1 MWRTEKWVDWRKQ
14 VPALS
19 SGVLASL
26 LVVDLAHFGWQV
38 TNQKD
43 LGAQPP
49 PVPHFKAV
57 RFDVQ
62 QIVDAHLFGAPAK
75 RVPTGAD
82 ADTAPDTQLALSL
95 SGIMATKDPQTGYAI
110 LGEQGKDSHFYRVGM
125 PLNVARGGRLFSV
138 FADRVVLDF
147 DGRLETLRL
156 PHSSLPVASSP
167 SVRVAAAASAE
178 PAAAPTPEGP
188 PAVLAN
194 EVTPAQSTFSLLDAE
209 RRNVDGHMDGMV
221 LHPSK
226 RYQRQYGLRDGDTL
240 TAVNGVTLTDPD
252 DLANALKA
260 SGKSLSLTFVRD
272 GVQQTKSLQV
282 ND

>member
-1 MWRTEKWVDWRKQ
+1 
-14 VPALS
+14 VPR
-19 SGVLASL
+19 
-26 LVVDLAHFGWQV
+26 
-38 TNQKD
+38 
-43 LGAQPP
+43 
-49 PVPHFKAV
+49 FKAA

-62 QIVDAHLFGAPAK
+62 QIVAAHLFGAPAK
-75 RVPTGAD
+75 HIPTGAD
-82 ADTAPDTQLALSL
+82 ADTAPDTQLALAL

-110 LGEQGKDSHFYRVGM
+110 LGEQGKATHFYRVGA
-125 PLNVARGGRLFSV
+125 PLEVARGGRLFRV
-138 FADRVVLDF
+138 FTDRVVLDF

-156 PHSSLPVASSP
+156 PHYRLPDASPP

-178 PAAAPTPEGP
+178 PDSAPVQDSP
-188 PAVLAN
+188 PAGALAA

-252 DLANALKA
+252 ALANALKDA
-260 SGKSLSLTFVRD
+260 GKALSLTFVRD
-272 GVQQTKSLQV
+272 GVQQTKSLRV